1 MRSRSPHAPAISASS
16 SVCQRGGFPSGLEE
30 CLTAFLP
37 RFIQWGGGF
46 TFNRLENVFGTES
59 VLKTVNLKSS
69 VRRNLPV
76 D

>member
-1 MRSRSPHAPAISASS
+1 MPHGVFAA
-16 SVCQRGGFPSGLEE
+16 VY
-30 CLTAFLP
+30 
-37 RFIQWGGGF
+37 QWGGGF